1 MSSLSHAGRVLV
13 TGAARRIGRQ
23 IALDLAEAGWNVAVH
38 YHSSGDAADE
48 LCREIAAHGGKA
60 IALAGDLSRPGTAE
74 QVIAE
79 ASRGLGGLTCLI
91 NNASRFDL
99 DEVGGI
105 SEESWS
111 GHLDTNLKAPVFLS
125 QAFAAQLPAGEAG
138 NIINI
143 IDQRVWKL
151 NPRFFSYTVS
161 KAALWTVTRTLA
173 QALAPRIR
181 VNAIGPGPAL
191 PAPRMDPEDF
201 DKAVATDHP
210 RARHQPRGDFLSG
223 ALHPVGAGHDRADD
237 RARRRPASGVA
248 DARCRRCARIAARQA
263 RIQRGTRP

>member
-1 MSSLSHAGRVLV
+1 MSSPSHAGRVLV

-23 IALDLAEAGWNVAVH
+23 IAIDLAEAGWKVAVH
-38 YHSSGDAADE
+38 YHSSGDVADE
-48 LCREIAAHGGKA
+48 LCREIAAHGGNA
-60 IALAGDLSRPGTAE
+60 IAVAGDLSRPGTAE
-74 QVIAE
+74 LVIAE

-105 SEESWS
+105 SEDSWS

-201 DKAVATDHP
+201 HKQSRLTI
-210 RARHQPRGDFLSG
+210 LK
-223 ALHPVGAGHDRADD
+223 
-237 RARRRPASGVA
+237 
-248 DARCRRCARIAARQA
+248 
-263 RIQRGTRP
+263 RGTSPEEISSAVRYILSAPAMTGQMIVLDGGQHLVWQTPDVVDVRE